1 MCLELNTLG
10 LSKITLYTYV
20 LVDVYYITHTIM
32 PIPKQFY
39 KYLFIHS
46 IVFFTLQGTP
56 LAIEPTIEAHDPDY
70 TFNETIKLSFD
81 GK

>member
-1 MCLELNTLG
+1 MDL
-10 LSKITLYTYV
+10 
-20 LVDVYYITHTIM
+20 LVYNIHRYIN
-32 PIPKQFY
+32 
-39 KYLFIHS
+39 LFILLYS
-46 IVFFTLQGTP
+46 LQGTP